1 MSVVYLLLAFVSTDP
16 RNTEITV
23 AAHYATRQQCSDRAI
38 DLHSMT
44 QKNPFRRERFACAE
58 WRLQ

>member
-1 MSVVYLLLAFVSTDP
+1 MTVLYLLLAFVTTDP

-23 AAHYATRQQCSDRAI
+23 AGSYTSRQQCSDRAI

-58 WRLQ
+58 WVIR